1 MATYL
6 IQEYQEYNVVP
17 ETCQPMEDG
26 HFDAEPVITLEKGTY
41 VDQSIHSDLRKQI
54 IHNCRK

>member
-1 MATYL
+1 M